1 MGKTLEDATE
11 IQKLLFL
18 CVDVIALVV
27 VVIVRVLLLPLTKLA
42 LAADII
48 KFLLQLMDK
57 SSQGLDVIIT
67 ILPRTN
73 GTSN

>member
-1 MGKTLEDATE
+1 M
-11 IQKLLFL
+11 
-18 CVDVIALVV
+18 DVIALVV

-57 SSQGLDVIIT
+57 SSQGLYVIIT

>member
-1 MGKTLEDATE
+1 M
-11 IQKLLFL
+11 
-18 CVDVIALVV
+18 DVIALVV

>member
-1 MGKTLEDATE
+1 MEDATE

-57 SSQGLDVIIT
+57 SSQGLYVIIT

>member
-1 MGKTLEDATE
+1 MEDATE

-67 ILPRTN
+67 ILPRPN